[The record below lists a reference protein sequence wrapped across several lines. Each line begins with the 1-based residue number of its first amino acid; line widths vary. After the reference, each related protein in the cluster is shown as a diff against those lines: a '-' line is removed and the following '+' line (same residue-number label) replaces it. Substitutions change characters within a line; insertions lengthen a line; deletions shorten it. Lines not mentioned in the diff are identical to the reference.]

1 MYASLGDFLGI
12 LTITPRILS
21 PPVATSR
28 IRIPDVNCDGAFW
41 GLHKTLLL
49 FMQQY
54 SGMFDLNL
62 PIFLSSNNIVSI
74 LTHTHVTYYVE
85 PFSNISRALHTYTL
99 YYNNRCNVLF
109 LDFRITI
116 LQILRRTRML
126 VKKNISYNINRL
138 TRNDWQFK

>member
-1 MYASLGDFLGI
+1 MPHSVTFLDI

-41 GLHKTLLL
+41 GLHKTFLL

-116 LQILRRTRML
+116 LQKSATNKD
-126 VKKNISYNINRL
+126 VS
-138 TRNDWQFK
+138 

>member
-1 MYASLGDFLGI
+1 MPHSVTFLGI

-21 PPVATSR
+21 PPVATNSNR
-28 IRIPDVNCDGAFW
+28 LGIPDVNCDGAFV
-41 GLHKTLLL
+41 GLYIKRFIICWIVFYFRNVRSKLTHIPL
-49 FMQQY
+49 FAQY
-54 SGMFDLNL
+54 
-62 PIFLSSNNIVSI
+62 IVSI
-74 LTHTHVTYYVE
+74 LTHTHVTYNVE

-126 VKKNISYNINRL
+126 VKKNISII
-138 TRNDWQFK
+138 

>member
-1 MYASLGDFLGI
+1 
-12 LTITPRILS
+12 
-21 PPVATSR
+21 
-28 IRIPDVNCDGAFW
+28 
-41 GLHKTLLL
+41 
-49 FMQQY
+49 MQQY

-85 PFSNISRALHTYTL
+85 TFSNISRALHTYTL

-138 TRNDWQFK
+138 TRNDWQFKSVLCICVCMVDDLGRVKTFRYIYKLLCRSPDPGHKKGICT

>member
-1 MYASLGDFLGI
+1 MLIVMVLLGGY
-12 LTITPRILS
+12 TY
-21 PPVATSR
+21 
-28 IRIPDVNCDGAFW
+28 
-41 GLHKTLLL
+41 KTFLL
-49 FMQQY
+49 FMQKY

>member
-1 MYASLGDFLGI
+1 MYASLSDFWGI

-21 PPVATSR
+21 PPVATNSNR
-28 IRIPDVNCDGAFW
+28 LGIPDVNCDGAFV
-41 GLHKTLLL
+41 GLYIKRFYYLLDIFRNVRSKLTHIPL
-49 FMQQY
+49 FAQY
-54 SGMFDLNL
+54 
-62 PIFLSSNNIVSI
+62 IVSI

-85 PFSNISRALHTYTL
+85 PFSNISRALHLHTYTL

-126 VKKNISYNINRL
+126 VKKNISII
-138 TRNDWQFK
+138 

>member
-1 MYASLGDFLGI
+1 MLIVMVLLGGYTYKTFFIIYATVFRNVRSK
-12 LTITPRILS
+12 LTH
-21 PPVATSR
+21 
-28 IRIPDVNCDGAFW
+28 IP
-41 GLHKTLLL
+41 L
-49 FMQQY
+49 FTQY
-54 SGMFDLNL
+54 
-62 PIFLSSNNIVSI
+62 IVSI